1 MKYTER
7 LLKNERFLRIQQEI
21 REDEKE
27 RIYCH
32 HELEHGLD
40 VARIAWVLC
49 MEECVIENKTDRD
62 IGRCMGGGFQTD
74 NDRECAADEQ
84 TDNDRECA
92 VDGQPDT
99 GDDCAVDG
107 HPYMRGNICRE
118 EAKDRI
124 YVTGLIHDIGRS
136 VQYRTGEHHAIAGA
150 EIARQILSEIDYPEK
165 WISEVC
171 DFIREHHGRQ
181 YAYSD
186 KSQVGYYI
194 ERADKLSRNC
204 FCCPAADTCKWSE
217 AEKNQTVKV

>member
-21 REDEKE
+21 REDEKD
-27 RIYCH
+27 RVYCH

-40 VARIAWVLC
+40 VARIAWILYL
-49 MEECVIENKTDRD
+49 EA
-62 IGRCMGGGFQTD
+62 G
-74 NDRECAADEQ
+74 A
-84 TDNDRECA
+84 
-92 VDGQPDT
+92 
-99 GDDCAVDG
+99 
-107 HPYMRGNICRE
+107 CRE
-118 EAKDRI
+118 EIKDRI

-165 WISEVC
+165 WISDVC
-171 DFIREHHGRQ
+171 GFIREHHGRQ

-186 KSQVGYYI
+186 KSQIGYYI

-204 FCCPAADTCKWSE
+204 FSCPAVDTCKWSE